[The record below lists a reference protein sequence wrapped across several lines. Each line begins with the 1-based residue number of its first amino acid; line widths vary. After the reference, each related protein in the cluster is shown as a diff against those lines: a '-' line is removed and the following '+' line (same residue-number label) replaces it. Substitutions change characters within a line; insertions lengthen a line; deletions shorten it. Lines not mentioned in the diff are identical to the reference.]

1 MNFDE
6 SRTVELDIED
16 NIGKEMNR
24 DARAIFDKIDNT
36 LGSTPEIM
44 AKQYQDQIIEEGR
57 WISLIN
63 EKYVISAYFH
73 PTKRHSA
80 TVMNGFFKTNI
91 SKVSKEKGEWAI
103 AYLPK
108 TLFFNKAYY
117 NIYICSYRRIR
128 PCRIY
133 FA

>member
-6 SRTVELDIED
+6 SRTVQLDIED
-16 NIGKEMNR
+16 NNEKEMNI
-24 DARAIFDKIDNT
+24 DARTIFDKIDNT
-36 LGSTPEIM
+36 LGSSPEIM
-44 AKQYQDQIIEEGR
+44 AKNYQDQIVDEGR
-57 WISLIN
+57 WISLIS

-80 TVMNGFFKTNI
+80 TVINGFFKTNI

-108 TLFFNKAYY
+108 TLFFNKTYY
-117 NIYICSYRRIR
+117 NILEKGEE
-128 PCRIY
+128 
-133 FA
+133 

>member
-16 NIGKEMNR
+16 NKEMNI

-44 AKQYQDQIIEEGR
+44 AKKYQDQIVDEGR
-57 WISLIN
+57 WISFIN

-80 TVMNGFFKTNI
+80 TVMNGFIKKNI
-91 SKVSKEKGEWAI
+91 SKVLKEKGEWAI
-103 AYLPK
+103 AYIPK

-117 NIYICSYRRIR
+117 NIHENGEQ
-128 PCRIY
+128 
-133 FA
+133 